1 MSIKGSDLRN
11 PKSKKKAF
19 KSLLEVKSE
28 KTTSMPWTEDEI
40 DIEQNFSSLIPKGG
54 LLRIIRSGLNKDASA
69 KEETKSDFD
78 DKDSLIYFVIFDEF
92 DNFAILGCINQN
104 YKKNNKEDITEN
116 LSESQVESEDE
127 VVSEMQD

>member
-54 LLRIIRSGLNKDASA
+54 LLRIIRSGLNKDSSA

-78 DKDSLIYFVIFDEF
+78 DEDSLIYFVIFDEF

-104 YKKNNKEDITEN
+104 YKKNNKEDMTEN